1 MHIDARAAVS
11 AAQPSTFGSTSA
23 ILLKTQAQRETA
35 ARVRT
40 TFASYFIYFFNIR
53 EGAAYVQERHIKL
66 LTNLQVPQ
74 AFIRIIKRLPGSL
87 RSLEPISLSGFH

>member
-1 MHIDARAAVS
+1 MHIDARAGVS

-23 ILLKTQAQRETA
+23 ILLKTQAKRETA

-40 TFASYFIYFFNIR
+40 VFAFYFFFFFFFNIR
-53 EGAAYVQERHIKL
+53 GGAAYVQEHHIKL

-87 RSLEPISLSGFH
+87 RSLRRSA